1 MKPQTLGRNYNVDK
15 NVPVQC
21 VKCDLLNDLDI
32 KDSCFLLMLIYEGNA
47 YFEVGETSFEVI
59 GPCFVCF
66 DETNSPKLVRERG
79 LKCDSIYFHP
89 TFLNIN
95 LTFSRIHNI
104 NFESLALV
112 HDMFL
117 LKPFTDK
124 VNYMYP
130 IFDEQMDNI
139 KRLFSK
145 MENELNNQ
153 SDWYWSCRTRS
164 YFMEMMLLLERIC
177 SFVGKNNAIE
187 TAAQIQNSH
196 LKKAVIYIES
206 NYHNSVSL
214 DSIVKSVSLNHSTL
228 TQLFK
233 DELNMTP
240 IGYLWFHRLKVA
252 KKFLEFTDLPIKDI
266 ALQCGFKTT
275 QHFSRKFEEMLGST
289 PGVFRTNAV
298 AKRKKSFIQFN
309 GE

>member
-1 MKPQTLGRNYNVDK
+1 VKPQTLGRSYNTGK
-15 NVPVQC
+15 IAPIQC
-21 VKCDLLNDLDI
+21 VKSDLLKDIEI

-66 DETNSPKLVRERG
+66 DETNSPKLLRKRG

-95 LTFSRIHNI
+95 LTFYRIHNV
-104 NFESLALV
+104 NFEPLALA

-124 VNYMYP
+124 VSYMYP
-130 IFDEQMDNI
+130 IFDEQMDSI

-145 MENELNNQ
+145 MENELVNQ
-153 SDWYWSCRTRS
+153 SDWYWACRTRS
-164 YFMEMMLLLERIC
+164 YFMEMMLLLERIYG
-177 SFVGKNNAIE
+177 FVGKNDTVE
-187 TAAQIQNSH
+187 TAVQIQNSH

-206 NYHNSVSL
+206 NYHNNVSL
-214 DSIVKSVSLNHSTL
+214 ESIVKSVSLNHTTL

-233 DELNMTP
+233 NELNMTP
-240 IGYLWFHRLKVA
+240 IEYLWDYRIKVA

-275 QHFSRKFEEMLGST
+275 QHFSRKFEEMLGSP

-298 AKRKKSFIQFN
+298 AMRKKSFLQFN
-309 GE
+309 IE